1 MHMKVVISWT
11 HMYTHMLSKYKAE
24 SVNIAKRDSI
34 ECSGASRDGKFDFK
48 LMRKDTQRGSICTG
62 P

>member
-1 MHMKVVISWT
+1 
-11 HMYTHMLSKYKAE
+11 MYTHMLSKYKAE

-34 ECSGASRDGKFDFK
+34 ECSGASRDGKLDFK

>member
-1 MHMKVVISWT
+1 MKVVISR
-11 HMYTHMLSKYKAE
+11 THMLNKYQAE

-34 ECSGASRDGKFDFK
+34 ECSGASRDGKLDFK
-48 LMRKDTQRGSICTG
+48 LMSKETQRGSICTG